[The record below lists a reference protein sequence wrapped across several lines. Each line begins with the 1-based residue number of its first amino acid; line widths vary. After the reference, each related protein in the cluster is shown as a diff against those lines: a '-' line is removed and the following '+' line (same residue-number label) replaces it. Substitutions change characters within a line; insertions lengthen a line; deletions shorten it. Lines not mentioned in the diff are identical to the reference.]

1 MSTASGISAEV
12 SGGAVRLLNLLV
24 ELPLA
29 TVRDLTPLSDV
40 SSALLYRRLGELRD
54 HGLVDSVSLGWY
66 SSLASRWFLTD
77 QALFALGRLGSTWHE
92 EVTRCR
98 LLERLP
104 SLEWFYQVVS
114 EINDLGTFQSFQ
126 WLDKVSVDAVV
137 RYQHGWVA
145 LFWSGSFQS
154 EEWIA
159 ARMEHLAPDLREL
172 SVSWEL
178 PWPSLLVFVTS
189 DQWQRELVYRAARRH
204 DLQDQVA
211 VWCARDGTRAGSW
224 NARASRGWVQ
234 QPIYFRST
242 GGWSWEQRLEDS
254 IWTEKRG
261 ALVGRV
267 FDVISQWP
275 GAPLEMVRQDL
286 DEGLTGRTGQ
296 NACKVLYDGGF
307 IDRLWDAG
315 RYRYMTTSRGVDRIA
330 RRDRVHYA
338 DCTDRVDSLS
348 WVSQVG
354 LRAHEDGIMSLMG
367 QFLARGLPVAAG
379 WRSWEHLGRSGGIAP
394 DGLVFLERSP
404 YGPTWAYLEYERTA
418 RGEARVQRKLRSYGS
433 VRRGDHWPVLLVC
446 WDESA
451 ESNFQ
456 QVGLRTFIPM
466 LTTTIDRLEEH
477 GPLDNLRCWSIYG
490 TPALIG

>member
-77 QALFALGRLGSTWHE
+77 ESLFALGRLGSTWHE

-114 EINDLGTFQSFQ
+114 EINDLGTFQSFH
-126 WLDKVSVDAVV
+126 WLDKVSIDAVV

-178 PWPSLLVFVTS
+178 PWPGP
-189 DQWQRELVYRAARRH
+189 A
-204 DLQDQVA
+204 
-211 VWCARDGTRAGSW
+211 
-224 NARASRGWVQ
+224 
-234 QPIYFRST
+234 
-242 GGWSWEQRLEDS
+242 
-254 IWTEKRG
+254 
-261 ALVGRV
+261 
-267 FDVISQWP
+267 
-275 GAPLEMVRQDL
+275 
-286 DEGLTGRTGQ
+286 
-296 NACKVLYDGGF
+296 
-307 IDRLWDAG
+307 
-315 RYRYMTTSRGVDRIA
+315 
-330 RRDRVHYA
+330 
-338 DCTDRVDSLS
+338 
-348 WVSQVG
+348 G
-354 LRAHEDGIMSLMG
+354 LRD
-367 QFLARGLPVAAG
+367 QRPVAAG
-379 WRSWEHLGRSGGIAP
+379 AGLPGRSAPWSPGPGG
-394 DGLVFLERSP
+394 GLVRP
-404 YGPTWAYLEYERTA
+404 GRRPCGVYERPCQPGLGA
-418 RGEARVQRKLRSYGS
+418 AAHLLPLHRGAGAGSSGWRTPSGQRNGATWWAGFS
-433 VRRGDHWPVLLVC
+433 
-446 WDESA
+446 
-451 ESNFQ
+451 
-456 QVGLRTFIPM
+456 T
-466 LTTTIDRLEEH
+466 
-477 GPLDNLRCWSIYG
+477 
-490 TPALIG
+490 